1 MLLRY
6 VYILFIGVLLALFV
20 GVGIDAFY
28 KAPEYPRMI
37 PVAPIKSEVTSQ
49 SAEEVKQ
56 IQAFERENEA
66 YQKRNDK
73 YNRDVSV
80 IALGA
85 ALLFLMVGLV
95 FAKQLSLIADGLVV
109 GGVFTLLYSVARSF
123 NGNDDLYRF
132 LAVSVGLI
140 VALTSGYIKF
150 IRQNLGK

>member
-1 MLLRY
+1 MND
-6 VYILFIGVLLALFV
+6 ITESGN
-20 GVGIDAFY
+20 
-28 KAPEYPRMI
+28 P
-37 PVAPIKSEVTSQ
+37 TS
-49 SAEEVKQ
+49 STS
-56 IQAFERENEA
+56 I
-66 YQKRNDK
+66 
-73 YNRDVSV
+73 
-80 IALGA
+80 
-85 ALLFLMVGLV
+85 LFLMVGLV